1 MLVPSQHPGGW
12 KSSALVKDRKA
23 QQREIRDSPQQ
34 QEIRDFTATTDPGG
48 QQRTTT
54 FHPAPRATFL
64 LAPTPQ
70 TAKPGMLRQGRAELL
85 CQHDLVK
92 VQIAKKK
99 KNMGT
104 RPLRVIFLWHFAGI
118 SRLWYPGCR
127 ICKLCLQS
135 VRLICSAALLPL
147 GNGGRWSQQI
157 D

>member
-48 QQRTTT
+48 QQRTTP

-64 LAPTPQ
+64 LVPTPQ

-85 CQHDLVK
+85 CQHDLAK

-99 KNMGT
+99 KKYGNKASAS
-104 RPLRVIFLWHFAGI
+104 HFSLAFCRNLQAVVP
-118 SRLWYPGCR
+118 RLSHLQALPP
-127 ICKLCLQS
+127 ICKANLFSSFAPPWERGSL
-135 VRLICSAALLPL
+135 VTE
-147 GNGGRWSQQI
+147 